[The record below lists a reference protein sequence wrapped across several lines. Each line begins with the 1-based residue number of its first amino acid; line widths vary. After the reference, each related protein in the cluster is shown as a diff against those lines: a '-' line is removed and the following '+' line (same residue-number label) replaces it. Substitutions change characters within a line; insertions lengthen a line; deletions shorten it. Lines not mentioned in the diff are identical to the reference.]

1 MSAHTLTRRVM
12 TAGERR
18 SAELLAKRSLAPW
31 VFMTLLFLG
40 SAWALGMMGAKLFGP
55 PGQLVGWAL
64 AAVAWS
70 AMSVSFGR
78 FDARR
83 RARVSDD
90 LLRGEVEELIVE
102 TDRALA
108 LQTDHSS
115 VSPAIAIELG
125 DGKVLLLCGPWA
137 MDMGFYGEQ
146 TPPDEADLERTWNGL
161 RPPHAFP
168 ARLFRLTRLA
178 SSGHVLFIEPGGEY
192 LAPDGPIGVEL
203 SKRGPRA
210 SEIVPGSLDD
220 VRRDP
225 ASWPVLRPDP

>member
-1 MSAHTLTRRVM
+1 MSSHTLTRRAM

-40 SAWALGMMGAKLFGP
+40 SGWALSLMGAKLFGP
-55 PGQLVGWAL
+55 QGQLIAWLL

-70 AMSVSFGR
+70 AMGISFGR

-83 RARVSDD
+83 RARASDD
-90 LLRGEVEELIVE
+90 LVRGEVEELIVE

-108 LQTDHSS
+108 LETDHSS

-125 DGKVLLLCGPWA
+125 DEKVLLLCGPWA

-146 TPPDEADLERTWNGL
+146 TPPDEADAERFWNGL
-161 RPPHAFP
+161 SPPRAFP
-168 ARLFRLTRLA
+168 SRLFRLTRLA

-203 SKRGPRA
+203 AKRGPRP
-210 SEIVPGSLDD
+210 SEIVPGSLED